1 MIGLPG
7 STLEDEIECAKSI
20 CNYGATAARIYP
32 TLVFRDTEL
41 YDMTERGEY
50 IPLTLDEAIERSTDV
65 LQVFENSG
73 VECIRIGLC
82 ESENL
87 HSDKTYYAGPNH
99 PSLGELVYG
108 EMYYRAICRE
118 IEKSD
123 IHDVKQLRIT
133 VPKGD
138 ISMAIG
144 QKKKNSLRIQKKYY
158 INSIKF
164 IEKDREKRYNI
175 KLETNF

>member
-1 MIGLPG
+1 MAKNNFLNFEGLTQFFDNLKTYFALKNHLHDDKYDTKG
-7 STLEDEIECAKSI
+7 AASTALTEAKS
-20 CNYGATAARIYP
+20 YA
-32 TLVFRDTEL
+32 DTNFAL
-41 YDMTERGEY
+41 
-50 IPLTLDEAIERSTDV
+50 
-65 LQVFENSG
+65 
-73 VECIRIGLC
+73 
-82 ESENL
+82 
-87 HSDKTYYAGPNH
+87 
-99 PSLGELVYG
+99 
-108 EMYYRAICRE
+108 
-118 IEKSD
+118 KSD
-123 IHDVKQLRIT
+123 VHDVKQLRIT